1 LPGILGRAKS
11 LQGLAVA
18 CGFPQ
23 ADICEVGPAVVAYG
37 ADQPTAIAAARAMR
51 AAIEA
56 RQGDFGEPIYEPDQ
70 AVAEALRH
78 IQDGA
83 TKPIVIADTQD
94 NPGGGGPGDTTG
106 MLRALLA
113 AKATGAVLAM
123 LIDPISAERAHQAG
137 EGATVPFQLGG
148 RRFPGD
154 TPVERQARVKKLGDG
169 RFTATGPM
177 WGGARMQLGPMALI
191 EIDGVRVILAS
202 NEAQAGDQS
211 MFRHLGLEPSEQRIL
226 VLKSSVHFRA
236 DFQPIAQAVLTA
248 AAPGPVYADPAQL
261 TYHKIRDGV
270 RRRPDL

>member
-1 LPGILGRAKS
+1 
-11 LQGLAVA
+11 
-18 CGFPQ
+18 
-23 ADICEVGPAVVAYG
+23 
-37 ADQPTAIAAARAMR
+37 
-51 AAIEA
+51 
-56 RQGDFGEPIYEPDQ
+56 
-70 AVAEALRH
+70 
-78 IQDGA
+78 
-83 TKPIVIADTQD
+83 
-94 NPGGGGPGDTTG
+94 
-106 MLRALLA
+106 LA